1 MPKELKVKSVSDVDK
16 YIGQRLRVR
25 RMMLKFIQSD
35 LAEKV
40 GITFQQLQ
48 KYENGSNRISA
59 SRLCSFSKFLNVPV
73 SYFFDGYEGE
83 DAATGM
89 VMEEAE
95 EFGSSK
101 SADPFMDKDC
111 NKLVMAYTRINDDS
125 LKQKVM
131 ELVMSLASL
140 GKNKSIKDD

>member
-1 MPKELKVKSVSDVDK
+1 MPKELKVKSVSEVDK

-25 RMMLKFIQSD
+25 RMMLKFSQSD

-59 SRLCSFSKFLNVPV
+59 SRLFSFSKFLNVPV
-73 SYFFDGYEGE
+73 SYFFDGYENE
-83 DAATGM
+83 NPEVGM
-89 VMEEAE
+89 IMEASEG
-95 EFGSSK
+95 FGTSK
-101 SADPFMDKDC
+101 AIDPFMDKDC
-111 NKLVMAYTRINDDS
+111 NKLVMAYTRINDES

-131 ELVMSLASL
+131 ELVLSLASL
-140 GKNKSIKDD
+140 GKNKSIKED

>member
-1 MPKELKVKSVSDVDK
+1 
-16 YIGQRLRVR
+16 
-25 RMMLKFIQSD
+25 
-35 LAEKV
+35 
-40 GITFQQLQ
+40 
-48 KYENGSNRISA
+48 
-59 SRLCSFSKFLNVPV
+59 
-73 SYFFDGYEGE
+73 
-83 DAATGM
+83 
-89 VMEEAE
+89 MEEAE